1 MHYTHTTCATVTCG
15 RGGPLRVARMESTR
29 GDVGSSA
36 GWGSSGPHAGAGTE
50 VCPPGCASGMG
61 GGVLGGAVNLTLL
74 FWTSSAISKCLRF
87 GTPQEART
95 RCQECGLLPRG
106 LGEPASFIQAP
117 FSARSSL
124 GLKQRNF
131 HLSPLGDCTE
141 GKWTPFGQGGTV
153 PHPENLVSAC
163 VITQKCLLKPSCDPL
178 KIKFPVSH
186 PGSP

>member
-1 MHYTHTTCATVTCG
+1 MGLLRATCRG
-15 RGGPLRVARMESTR
+15 RDR
-29 GDVGSSA
+29 GVSPRLCIWYGRWGAGGSSEPH
-36 GWGSSGPHAGAGTE
+36 SS
-50 VCPPGCASGMG
+50 
-61 GGVLGGAVNLTLL
+61 VLDI
-74 FWTSSAISKCLRF
+74 ISNFKMSQIR
-87 GTPQEART
+87 TPQEART